1 MVHRFLLINMQVDY
15 EIFRGAL
22 GVSSVTSQVVT
33 MRLIVV
39 VFLVLMYTGCATKDF
54 KQRLRPSEP
63 LPASTRPTYN
73 LAGYPS
79 AFKDG
84 YIDGCETAKK
94 TSYGFKNKHRFSKDN
109 QYRMGWN
116 DGFNMCLSK

>member
-1 MVHRFLLINMQVDY
+1 MGYHRL
-15 EIFRGAL
+15 R
-22 GVSSVTSQVVT
+22 TQVVT

-39 VFLVLMYTGCATKDF
+39 VFLVLMHTGCATKDF
-54 KQRLRPSEP
+54 SRSSRPSEP
-63 LPASTRPTYN
+63 LPPSTRPTYN
-73 LAGYPS
+73 LAGYPT

-94 TSYGFKNKHRFSKDN
+94 TSYGFKDKRRFSKDK

-116 DGFNMCLSK
+116 DGFNLCLSK